1 MQYAVTFPTGTTEY
15 LFRSNWEKLKELAPP
30 DRAVIITDS
39 NVKELYPERFEG
51 YRTLVVPAGEK
62 SKSFHTINDLAH
74 KLIHFQAHRK
84 TMLVGVGGGV
94 VTDITGFLASIYMRG
109 VPCGF
114 VPTTLLGMVDAAVG
128 GKNGI
133 NIELH
138 KNMLGTIRQP
148 KFILY
153 DASFLSTLTDTEWS
167 NGFAEIIKYGCIS
180 DVRILNML
188 ESSTIQYFQKR
199 PDTLN
204 DLIMGCVDVKNK
216 IVHADEGET
225 GVRKLLN
232 FGHTSGHAF
241 ETLYHIPHGYSV
253 ALGMVVACRLSEE
266 QTGLSSAETEIVRQ
280 LLVRYQLPTHRKYDI
295 HKMMEILRMDK
306 KRNAEEVDYIL
317 LHKLGKACI
326 KTLPFETV
334 ETALSSF
341 IHAGQR

>member
-1 MQYAVTFPTGTTEY
+1 MQYSVTFPTGTTEY
-15 LFRSNWEKLKELAPP
+15 LFRSNWDKLKELAPP

-39 NVKELYPERFEG
+39 NLKELYPERFEG

-84 TMLVGVGGGV
+84 TILVGVGGGV

-109 VPCGF
+109 VPFGF

-148 KFILY
+148 KFLLY
-153 DASFLSTLTDTEWS
+153 DASFLFTLNDTEWS

-188 ESSTIQYFQKR
+188 EASTIQYFQKH
-199 PDTLN
+199 PDALN

-216 IVHADEGET
+216 IVHADESET

-241 ETLYHIPHGYSV
+241 ETLYHMPHGFSV

-266 QTGLSSAETEIVRQ
+266 QTGLAHAETEIMKQ
-280 LLVRYQLPTHRKYDI
+280 LLVRYQLPTHRKYDV
-295 HKMMEILRMDK
+295 HKVMEILRMDK

-317 LHKLGKACI
+317 LHKLGRACI
-326 KTLPFETV
+326 KTLSFETV

-341 IHAGQR
+341 IHASQR